1 VPSTQWTAIIE
12 ATMGKRYL
20 GVFGA
25 GVLLVFACGTK
36 PTGFNP
42 DGGGDGGGSG
52 DGGFSFGDTGTG
64 DGAGTVATC
73 AGAAAAKSYVGCDYW
88 PTVTGNTVWSIFDF
102 AVVVANAST
111 QPANITITGP
121 NGTNQ
126 TGSVP
131 PGQLQKFFLPWVS
144 SLKGPDFDMD
154 TSVLGTAFTASVI
167 AHGGAY
173 HLVSDVPV
181 TVYQFNAIEYKP
193 AGGPPNKSWSSCPND
208 TAAGIQ
214 CYSYSNDASLL
225 LPSTAMTGNYRVMG
239 EKGWS
244 EQGSAILGP
253 YFVVTAT
260 QNGTTVTVKTS
271 ATSQVLAGTGI
282 PAQSGA
288 GTFTIS
294 LNQGDVAEV
303 VGQPGDQ
310 NDLGGTLIQAN
321 NPVQVITG
329 LQCVFQPEGTPA
341 CDHIEESV
349 FPAETLGQHY
359 VVTVPTSPNGNA
371 VGHIVRVF
379 GNVDGTTLTYNPS
392 KPAGCPS
399 TINAGQVV
407 DCGQVSSDFEIK
419 GNNAFGVGSYSLGG
433 SLVDPS
439 GGEGDPDESFAIA
452 VEQYRTAYIFL
463 APSDYDTSYVDIVG
477 PTGVTV
483 TVDGASVGAFT
494 AIGSSGYGVAR
505 YKLGA
510 GNAGAHQL
518 SASAPVGI
526 QVMGYGSYTSY
537 QYPGGSDLTAIAP
550 PPVK

>member
-1 VPSTQWTAIIE
+1 MRARLFVCLVPFAIV
-12 ATMGKRYL
+12 A
-20 GVFGA
+20 
-25 GVLLVFACGTK
+25 ACGGK
-36 PTGFNP
+36 GGFTS
-42 DGGGDGGGSG
+42 DAGDGGGLL
-52 DGGFSFGDTGTG
+52 DGPSFGDVGNG

-73 AGAAAAKSYVGCDYW
+73 ASAAAAKSYVGCDYW
-88 PTVTGNTVWSIFDF
+88 PTVTGNTVWSIFDY
-102 AVVVANAST
+102 AVVVANASN
-111 QPANITITGP
+111 QVANITITGP
-121 NGTNQ
+121 NATNQ
-126 TGSVP
+126 KGSVP
-131 PGQLQKFFLPWVS
+131 PGQLQKFYLPWVT
-144 SLKGPDFDMD
+144 SLKGPDFDSI
-154 TSVLGTAFTASVI
+154 TSVAGTAFTASVI

-181 TVYQFNAIEYKP
+181 TVYQFNAIAYKP
-193 AGGPPNKSWSSCPND
+193 AGGPPNKDWSACPND
-208 TAAGIQ
+208 STQGVQ

-239 EKGWS
+239 QSGWT
-244 EQGSAILGP
+244 EQGQAILGP
-253 YFVVTAT
+253 YFAVTAT
-260 QNGTTVTVKTS
+260 QNGTTVTVKTPS
-271 ATSQVLAGTGI
+271 TAQILGGTGI
-282 PAQSGA
+282 PAQNGA

-303 VGQPGDQ
+303 IGQPGDQ
-310 NDLGGTLIQAN
+310 DDLGGTLIQATA
-321 NPVQVITG
+321 PVQVITG
-329 LQCVFQPEGTPA
+329 LQCRYQPEGVSA

-359 VVTVPTSPNGNA
+359 VVTVPTSPNGNV

-379 GNVDGTTLTYNPS
+379 GNVDGTTLTYNPT

-407 DCGQVSSDFEIK
+407 DCGQVTSDFEIK

-439 GGEGDPDESFAIA
+439 GGEGDPDQSFAIA

-463 APSDYDTSYVDIVG
+463 APSDYDVSFVDIVG

-483 TVDGASVGAFT
+483 TIDGSNVGGFT
-494 AIGSSGYGVAR
+494 AIGSSGFGISR
-505 YKLGA
+505 FKLGA
-510 GNAGAHQL
+510 GNAGAHVL